1 MSSMHKKIRFSL
13 SQLLKF
19 AASLTV
25 SCLVSVQ
32 VVAGTPL
39 VHDAE
44 YYVLEK
50 QNGERWSVEDMDLD
64 ERLAEF
70 RKKNGDRKSVV

>member
-1 MSSMHKKIRFSL
+1 MHKKIRCSL
-13 SQLLKF
+13 SQLLKYV
-19 AASLTV
+19 ASLTI

-50 QNGERWSVEDMDLD
+50 QNGERWSVEDKDLD
-64 ERLAEF
+64 LLHPHR
-70 RKKNGDRKSVV
+70 